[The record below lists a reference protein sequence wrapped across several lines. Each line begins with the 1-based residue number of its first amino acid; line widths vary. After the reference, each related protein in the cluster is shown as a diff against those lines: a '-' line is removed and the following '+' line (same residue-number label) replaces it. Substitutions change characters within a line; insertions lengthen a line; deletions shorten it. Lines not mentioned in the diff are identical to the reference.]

1 MFLWHINE
9 EVVCMHFYFSKRKE
23 VVPKQPKCIQKV
35 TTYFGAVII
44 FLDYEH
50 ASRALKRIVCT
61 QANKHSYVNVIKQNK
76 SLI

>member
-23 VVPKQPKCIQKV
+23 VVPKQPKQMYSENNYLLRSCNH
-35 TTYFGAVII
+35 

-61 QANKHSYVNVIKQNK
+61 QE
-76 SLI
+76 